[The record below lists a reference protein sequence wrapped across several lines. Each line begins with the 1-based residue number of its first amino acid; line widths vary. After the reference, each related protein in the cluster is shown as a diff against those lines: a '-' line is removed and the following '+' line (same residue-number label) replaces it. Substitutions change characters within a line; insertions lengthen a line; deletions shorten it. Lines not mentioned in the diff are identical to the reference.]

1 MKRLVYSDD
10 SVQRFKVGDDSTQI
24 VLVPLTT
31 DDDVNNTVDLSNQDC
46 TVLIRNKNT
55 YITKLVPEIDG
66 TRVKFTS
73 KNLARLLPDEYFLE
87 LWTMDK
93 TTHESKVYPDRDF
106 LPLFI
111 NENAYGE
118 TGDPIKNV
126 NMDVLREEMKAY
138 IQEETK
144 KLNLDDYYTKEQ
156 VDSAIKSNKVDLTPY
171 LTITDAEKTYAKTTD
186 VPRVVLNTSDRTLSI
201 GDTSINIPNTVD
213 LSGYAKSDQV
223 PNITYDKSS
232 NSINLNGV
240 TIPIG
245 GKVDLS
251 DYYTK
256 EQVDSAIK
264 SNKVDLKPYLTV
276 TDAQKTYAK
285 ATDVPR
291 VVLNTSDRTLSVGS
305 TSINIPDSVDLSGYA
320 KSDQIPNITYDKSSN
335 SINLNGVNI
344 PIGNKVD
351 LSDYYTKNQV
361 ISAISTAISSHRVD
375 LGPYLTIKD
384 ADNTYARTDDVP
396 RVVLNTSDRTLS
408 VGDTSINIPDSV
420 DLSGYAKSDQI
431 PNITYDKSSNS
442 INLNG
447 VNIPISGKVDLSD
460 YYTKEQVDSA
470 IKSNKVDLT
479 PYLTVTD
486 AEKTYAKTTD
496 IPRITLNTSDRK
508 LSVGNTS
515 INIPDNVDLTGYAK
529 SNQIPNITYDK
540 SSNSINLNGV
550 NIPISG
556 KVDLS
561 DYYTKEQ
568 VDLAI
573 KSNKVDLTPYLTIA
587 DAEHKFI
594 SYKDTGINTIK
605 TTVDDKLFGRKVDYE
620 IPTTHYFEAGI
631 PYFSKSSLIFSK
643 STTNQKGTFVILDT
657 ADFVGGD
664 VYVPNKSLII
674 TANGNIYQR
683 NDDPKQSGLGSFIT
697 KYIGNVKDLDLFK
710 NVFSKSSSA
719 TYSTNFSPRL
729 TGDQPVTDWNITPDN
744 LTSKLGDTT
753 YEFIKLND
761 GDQRDELS
769 PSASDLNNA
778 KRTTSADN
786 LQEGVCWLA
795 ITNGNGWQEEKQYPF
810 GSAWYLDS
818 VSPLSATVKVVQYDK
833 VAKKYVVPTQGGAAL
848 MSLLPGKQSITA
860 GMLNNGYQIRP
871 YLDNMTPWVATDYVA
886 GGDYVHNDWFK
897 AMVGKKVSQMFNIL
911 MTGSPEPEGSTTLVN
926 YPSKDSTDDNK
937 QATAPV
943 TLLVTKIGN
952 GTGSLSI
959 NGNDVDK
966 TMLTYQHPE
975 VVNDQYELKFTGNY
989 DGYIM
994 ITAYKGDH
1002 LVVIRKNGHALPA
1015 TRKYMTTGAQAF
1027 TPAYITKLNSGNN
1040 NETLYPF
1047 GIRPIH
1053 VTLAN
1058 S

>member
-10 SVQRFKVGDDSTQI
+10 SVQRFKVGDDSTQL

-55 YITKLVPEIDG
+55 YITKLVPEIDN

-73 KNLARLLPDEYFLE
+73 KNLSKLLPDEYFLE

-126 NMDVLREEMKAY
+126 NMDVLREEMKTY

-144 KLNLDDYYTKEQ
+144 KLHLDDYYTKDQ
-156 VDSAIKSNKVDLTPY
+156 VDSAISNHRVDLTPY
-171 LTITDAEKTYAKTTD
+171 LRIEDAEKTYAKTTD
-186 VPRVVLNTSDRTLSI
+186 I
-201 GDTSINIPNTVD
+201 
-213 LSGYAKSDQV
+213 
-223 PNITYDKSS
+223 
-232 NSINLNGV
+232 
-240 TIPIG
+240 
-245 GKVDLS
+245 
-251 DYYTK
+251 
-256 EQVDSAIK
+256 
-264 SNKVDLKPYLTV
+264 
-276 TDAQKTYAK
+276 
-285 ATDVPR
+285 
-291 VVLNTSDRTLSVGS
+291 
-305 TSINIPDSVDLSGYA
+305 
-320 KSDQIPNITYDKSSN
+320 
-335 SINLNGVNI
+335 
-344 PIGNKVD
+344 
-351 LSDYYTKNQV
+351 
-361 ISAISTAISSHRVD
+361 
-375 LGPYLTIKD
+375 
-384 ADNTYARTDDVP
+384 P

-408 VGDTSINIPDSV
+408 VGDTSINIPDNV

-431 PNITYDKSSNS
+431 PNITYDKSGNS

-447 VNIPISGKVDLSD
+447 VTIPISGKVDMSD
-460 YYTKEQVDSA
+460 YYTKEQVTSA
-470 IKSNKVDLT
+470 ISTAISSHRVDLT
-479 PYLTVTD
+479 PYLTIKD
-486 AEKTYAKTTD
+486 AENTYAKTTD
-496 IPRITLNTSDRK
+496 IPRVVLNTSDRK
-508 LSVGNTS
+508 LSVGDTS
-515 INIPDNVDLTGYAK
+515 INIPDNA
-529 SNQIPNITYDK
+529 SNYNLFVTNKPLKHVVSWY
-540 SSNSINLNGV
+540 SNGNDAMGSD
-550 NIPISG
+550 IS
-556 KVDLS
+556 LS
-561 DYYTKEQ
+561 DLLPQIKAPSDANTRVVPYFFKGYVKNEYYNDPGEDILSSSSVATIIS
-568 VDLAI
+568 LADKLVI
-573 KSNKVDLTPYLTIA
+573 KYAGYIGYDETYVAGGTAEVELIGKIA
-587 DAEHKFI
+587 PEI
-594 SYKDTGINTIK
+594 SYDTSTNTL
-605 TTVDDKLFGRKVDYE
+605 TVDDQQIKLSA
-620 IPTTHYFEAGI
+620 P
-631 PYFSKSSLIFSK
+631 
-643 STTNQKGTFVILDT
+643 
-657 ADFVGGD
+657 
-664 VYVPNKSLII
+664 
-674 TANGNIYQR
+674 
-683 NDDPKQSGLGSFIT
+683 
-697 KYIGNVKDLDLFK
+697 
-710 NVFSKSSSA
+710 SSSSST

-753 YEFIKLND
+753 YEFIKLNN

-778 KRTTSADN
+778 KRTTSVDN
-786 LQEGVCWLA
+786 LQDGVCWLA
-795 ITNGNGWQEEKQYPF
+795 ITSGHGWQEETQYPF
-810 GSAWYLDS
+810 GSAWYLNS
-818 VSPLSATVKVVQYDK
+818 NYPLSATVKVVQYDK
-833 VAKKYVVPTQGGAAL
+833 VAKKYVVPTQDSVSL

-871 YLDNMTPWVATDYVA
+871 YVDNVTTWVATDYV
-886 GGDYVHNDWFK
+886 GGSSYVHNEWFK
-897 AMVGKKVSQMFNIL
+897 SMVGKKVSQMFNIL

-959 NGNDVDK
+959 NGNGVDK

-1027 TPAYITKLNSGNN
+1027 TPTYITKLNSGNN
-1040 NETLYPF
+1040 DETLYPF

-1053 VTLAN
+1053 ITLAN

>member
-73 KNLARLLPDEYFLE
+73 KNLSKLLPDEYFLE

-156 VDSAIKSNKVDLTPY
+156 VDSAIKSNTVDLTPY
-171 LTITDAEKTYAKTTD
+171 LTVTDAEKTYAKTTD
-186 VPRVVLNTSDRTLSI
+186 I
-201 GDTSINIPNTVD
+201 
-213 LSGYAKSDQV
+213 
-223 PNITYDKSS
+223 
-232 NSINLNGV
+232 
-240 TIPIG
+240 
-245 GKVDLS
+245 
-251 DYYTK
+251 
-256 EQVDSAIK
+256 
-264 SNKVDLKPYLTV
+264 
-276 TDAQKTYAK
+276 
-285 ATDVPR
+285 
-291 VVLNTSDRTLSVGS
+291 
-305 TSINIPDSVDLSGYA
+305 
-320 KSDQIPNITYDKSSN
+320 
-335 SINLNGVNI
+335 
-344 PIGNKVD
+344 
-351 LSDYYTKNQV
+351 
-361 ISAISTAISSHRVD
+361 
-375 LGPYLTIKD
+375 
-384 ADNTYARTDDVP
+384 P

-408 VGDTSINIPDSV
+408 VGDTSINIPNNV

-431 PNITYDKSSNS
+431 PNIAYDKSSNS

-447 VNIPISGKVDLSD
+447 VNIPIGSKVDLAD

-496 IPRITLNTSDRK
+496 VPRVTLNTSDRK

-515 INIPDNVDLTGYAK
+515 INIPDNASNYNLFVTNKPLKYVASQYDNYGMGHDAMGSDISLSDLLPQIKAPSDVNTAVTPYYFKGDNYYNNVGDNIRVASNFAIIISLADKLVIKYKGYIGYDRKYVAGGTANVELVGK
-529 SNQIPNITYDK
+529 ISPEISYDK
-540 SSNSINLNGV
+540 S
-550 NIPISG
+550 
-556 KVDLS
+556 
-561 DYYTKEQ
+561 T
-568 VDLAI
+568 
-573 KSNKVDLTPYLTIA
+573 
-587 DAEHKFI
+587 
-594 SYKDTGINTIK
+594 NTL
-605 TTVDDKLFGRKVDYE
+605 TVDDQQIKLSA
-620 IPTTHYFEAGI
+620 P
-631 PYFSKSSLIFSK
+631 SS
-643 STTNQKGTFVILDT
+643 
-657 ADFVGGD
+657 
-664 VYVPNKSLII
+664 
-674 TANGNIYQR
+674 
-683 NDDPKQSGLGSFIT
+683 
-697 KYIGNVKDLDLFK
+697 
-710 NVFSKSSSA
+710 SSSA

-729 TGDQPVTDWNITPDN
+729 TGDQPVTDWNIMPDN

-753 YEFIKLND
+753 YEFIKLNN

-778 KRTTSADN
+778 KRTTSVDN

-795 ITNGNGWQEEKQYPF
+795 ITSGNGFQEEKQYPF
-810 GSAWYLDS
+810 GSAWYLNS
-818 VSPLSATVKVVQYDK
+818 NSPLSATVKVVQYDK
-833 VAKKYVVPTQGGAAL
+833 VAKKYVVPTQGGASL

-860 GMLNNGYQIRP
+860 DMLNNGYQIRP
-871 YLDNMTPWVATDYVA
+871 YLDNMTPWVVTDYVA

-897 AMVGKKVSQMFNIL
+897 AMVGKKVSQVFNIL

-952 GTGSLSI
+952 GTGSLSL

-975 VVNDQYELKFTGNY
+975 VVNDRYELKFTGNY

-1027 TPAYITKLNSGNN
+1027 TPTYITKLNSGNN
-1040 NETLYPF
+1040 DETLYPF

-1053 VTLAN
+1053 ITLAN
-1058 S
+1058 G

>member
-24 VLVPLTT
+24 VLVPLIT

-55 YITKLVPEIDG
+55 YITKLVPEIDS

-73 KNLARLLPDEYFLE
+73 KNLAKLLPDEYFLE

-106 LPLFI
+106 LPLWI

-156 VDSAIKSNKVDLTPY
+156 VDSAIKSNTVDLKPY
-171 LTITDAEKTYAKTTD
+171 LTVTDAEKTYAKTTD
-186 VPRVVLNTSDRTLSI
+186 I
-201 GDTSINIPNTVD
+201 
-213 LSGYAKSDQV
+213 
-223 PNITYDKSS
+223 
-232 NSINLNGV
+232 
-240 TIPIG
+240 
-245 GKVDLS
+245 
-251 DYYTK
+251 
-256 EQVDSAIK
+256 
-264 SNKVDLKPYLTV
+264 
-276 TDAQKTYAK
+276 
-285 ATDVPR
+285 PR

-305 TSINIPDSVDLSGYA
+305 TSINIPDTVDLSGYA
-320 KSDQIPNITYDKSSN
+320 KSDQIPNISYDKSSN

-344 PIGNKVD
+344 PIGSKVD
-351 LSDYYTKNQV
+351 LSDYYTKDQV
-361 ISAISTAISSHRVD
+361 NSAIMNHRVD
-375 LGPYLTIKD
+375 LRPYLRIED
-384 ADNTYARTDDVP
+384 AEKTYAKTTDIP

-408 VGDTSINIPDSV
+408 VGSTSINIPDTV
-420 DLSGYAKSDQI
+420 DLSGYAKSDQIPNISYDKSSNSINLNGVNIPIGSKVDLSDYYTKDQVNSAIMNHRVDLRPYLRIEDAEKTYAKTTDVPHVTLNTSDRTLSVGSTSINIPDNVDLNGYAKRDQI

-470 IKSNKVDLT
+470 IKSNTVDLK

-496 IPRITLNTSDRK
+496 IPHVTLNISNRK
-508 LSVGNTS
+508 LSVGDTS
-515 INIPDNVDLTGYAK
+515 INIPDNASNYNLFVTNKPLNPVVSRYQYGGDAMGSSLSLFDLLPKITEPDGINTAVTPYYFKGHVNYHSYNDFSEDILSSSSVATIISLADKLVIKYAGYIGYDETYMTGGTAEVELVGK
-529 SNQIPNITYDK
+529 IAPEISYDK
-540 SSNSINLNGV
+540 S
-550 NIPISG
+550 
-556 KVDLS
+556 
-561 DYYTKEQ
+561 T
-568 VDLAI
+568 
-573 KSNKVDLTPYLTIA
+573 
-587 DAEHKFI
+587 
-594 SYKDTGINTIK
+594 NTL
-605 TTVDDKLFGRKVDYE
+605 TVDDQQIKLSA
-620 IPTTHYFEAGI
+620 P
-631 PYFSKSSLIFSK
+631 SSSK
-643 STTNQKGTFVILDT
+643 ST
-657 ADFVGGD
+657 
-664 VYVPNKSLII
+664 
-674 TANGNIYQR
+674 
-683 NDDPKQSGLGSFIT
+683 
-697 KYIGNVKDLDLFK
+697 
-710 NVFSKSSSA
+710 

-753 YEFIKLND
+753 YEFIKLNN

-778 KRTTSADN
+778 KRTTSVEN

-795 ITNGNGWQEEKQYPF
+795 ITSGNGFQEEKQYPF
-810 GSAWYLDS
+810 GSAWYLNS
-818 VSPLSATVKVVQYDK
+818 NSPLSATVKVVQYDK
-833 VAKKYVVPTQGGAAL
+833 VAKKYVVPSQGGATL

-860 GMLNNGYQIRP
+860 DMLNNGYQIRP

-897 AMVGKKVSQMFNIL
+897 SMVGKKVSQLFNIL
-911 MTGSPEPEGSTTLVN
+911 MTGSAEPEGSTTLVN

-1027 TPAYITKLNSGNN
+1027 TPTYITKLNSGNN
-1040 NETLYPF
+1040 DETLYPF

-1053 VTLAN
+1053 ITLAN

>member
-31 DDDVNNTVDLSNQDC
+31 DDDVNNTVELSNQDC

-66 TRVKFTS
+66 TQVKFTS
-73 KNLARLLPDEYFLE
+73 KNLAKLLPDEYFLE

-171 LTITDAEKTYAKTTD
+171 LTVTDAEKTYAKTTD
-186 VPRVVLNTSDRTLSI
+186 VPRVVLNTSDRTLSV

-240 TIPIG
+240 NIPIS

-256 EQVDSAIK
+256 D
-264 SNKVDLKPYLTV
+264 
-276 TDAQKTYAK
+276 
-285 ATDVPR
+285 
-291 VVLNTSDRTLSVGS
+291 
-305 TSINIPDSVDLSGYA
+305 
-320 KSDQIPNITYDKSSN
+320 
-335 SINLNGVNI
+335 
-344 PIGNKVD
+344 
-351 LSDYYTKNQV
+351 QV

-375 LGPYLTIKD
+375 LSPYLTIKD
-384 ADNTYARTDDVP
+384 AENTYAMTDDVP
-396 RVVLNTSDRTLS
+396 RVTLNTSDRTLS
-408 VGDTSINIPDSV
+408 VGDTSINIPNTV
-420 DLSGYAKSDQI
+420 DLSGYAKSDQV

-460 YYTKEQVDSA
+460 YYTKDQVISA
-470 IKSNKVDLT
+470 ISTAISSHRVDLS
-479 PYLTVTD
+479 PYLTIKD
-486 AEKTYAKTTD
+486 AENTYAKTTD
-496 IPRITLNTSDRK
+496 IPHVVLNTSDRT
-508 LSVGNTS
+508 LSVGDTS
-515 INIPDNVDLTGYAK
+515 INIPDTVDLSGYAK
-529 SNQIPNITYDK
+529 SDQVPNITYDK

-550 NIPISG
+550 TIPISS

-568 VDLAI
+568 VDSARYLSLNKDTATQVPAPYDLNNIDAI
-573 KSNKVDLTPYLTIA
+573 ELNVPGYNTPVSLLTKNAFKYNSNLIPQRFFLTSSQPKGYSGDRTSEWLFYSPKDMIYNNNDLMAGQFIININNGDIYITMEPKTDYFEKGSRYVKYVGNLKSK
-587 DAEHKFI
+587 I
-594 SYKDTGINTIK
+594 SYDKSTNTL
-605 TTVDDKLFGRKVDYE
+605 TVDDQQIKLSA
-620 IPTTHYFEAGI
+620 P
-631 PYFSKSSLIFSK
+631 SS
-643 STTNQKGTFVILDT
+643 
-657 ADFVGGD
+657 
-664 VYVPNKSLII
+664 
-674 TANGNIYQR
+674 
-683 NDDPKQSGLGSFIT
+683 
-697 KYIGNVKDLDLFK
+697 
-710 NVFSKSSSA
+710 SSSA

-744 LTSKLGDTT
+744 LTSKLGDTN

-761 GDQRDELS
+761 GDQRDDLS

-778 KRTTSADN
+778 KRTTSVDN

-795 ITNGNGWQEEKQYPF
+795 ITSGYGFQEEKQYPF
-810 GSAWYLDS
+810 GSAWYLNS
-818 VSPLSATVKVVQYDK
+818 NYPLSATVKVVQYDK

-860 GMLNNGYQIRP
+860 DMLNNGYQIRP
-871 YLDNMTPWVATDYVA
+871 YLDNMTPWVATGYVA

-897 AMVGKKVSQMFNIL
+897 AMVGKTVSQMFNIL

-952 GTGSLSI
+952 GTGSLAI

-966 TMLTYQHPE
+966 TMLTYQHPD
-975 VVNDQYELKFTGNY
+975 VVNDRYELKFTGNY

-1027 TPAYITKLNSGNN
+1027 TPTYITKLNSGNN
-1040 NETLYPF
+1040 DETLYPF

-1053 VTLAN
+1053 ITLAN
-1058 S
+1058 K

>member
-24 VLVPLTT
+24 VLVPLIT
-31 DDDVNNTVDLSNQDC
+31 DDDVNNNVDLSNQDC

-73 KNLARLLPDEYFLE
+73 KNLAKLLPDEYFLE

-106 LPLFI
+106 LPLWI

-126 NMDVLREEMKAY
+126 NMDVLREEMKTY

-156 VDSAIKSNKVDLTPY
+156 VDSVIKN
-171 LTITDAEKTYAKTTD
+171 
-186 VPRVVLNTSDRTLSI
+186 
-201 GDTSINIPNTVD
+201 
-213 LSGYAKSDQV
+213 
-223 PNITYDKSS
+223 
-232 NSINLNGV
+232 
-240 TIPIG
+240 
-245 GKVDLS
+245 
-251 DYYTK
+251 
-256 EQVDSAIK
+256 
-264 SNKVDLKPYLTV
+264 NKVDLKPYLTV
-276 TDAQKTYAK
+276 TDAEKTYAK
-285 ATDVPR
+285 TTDIPR

-305 TSINIPDSVDLSGYA
+305 TSINIPDNVDLSGYA

-351 LSDYYTKNQV
+351 LSDYYTKDQV
-361 ISAISTAISSHRVD
+361 TSAISTAISSHRVD
-375 LGPYLTIKD
+375 LAPYLTIKD
-384 ADNTYARTDDVP
+384 AEKTYAMADDVP
-396 RVVLNTSDRTLS
+396 RVTLNTSDRTLSVGSTSINIPDSVDLSGYAKSDQVPNITYDKSSNSINLNGVNIPIGSKVDLSDYYTKEQVDSAIKSNNVDLKPYLKITDAENTYAKTTDIPHVTLNISNRKLS

-420 DLSGYAKSDQI
+420 DLSGYAKSDHV

-447 VNIPISGKVDLSD
+447 VNIPIGSKVDLSD
-460 YYTKEQVDSA
+460 YYTKDQVDSA
-470 IKSNKVDLT
+470 IKSNNVDLK
-479 PYLTVTD
+479 PYLKITD
-486 AEKTYAKTTD
+486 AEHNF
-496 IPRITLNTSDRK
+496 L
-508 LSVGNTS
+508 
-515 INIPDNVDLTGYAK
+515 
-529 SNQIPNITYDK
+529 
-540 SSNSINLNGV
+540 
-550 NIPISG
+550 
-556 KVDLS
+556 
-561 DYYTKEQ
+561 
-568 VDLAI
+568 
-573 KSNKVDLTPYLTIA
+573 PYKGL
-587 DAEHKFI
+587 
-594 SYKDTGINTIK
+594 GINTIK
-605 TTVDDKLFGRKVDYE
+605 TSVYNAMFGGNADYE
-620 IPTTHYFEAGI
+620 IPTTYYFQSGI

-643 STTNQKGTFVILDT
+643 STTNQKGSFVLLNT

-683 NDDPKQSGLGSFIT
+683 NDNPETSGIGDFPT
-697 KYIGNVKDLDLFK
+697 KYIGNVKDLDFFK
-710 NVFSKSSSA
+710 TVFSKSSST

-753 YEFIKLND
+753 YEFIKLNN

-778 KRTTSADN
+778 KRTTSVDN

-795 ITNGNGWQEEKQYPF
+795 ITSGYGWQEERQYPF
-810 GSAWYLDS
+810 GSAWYLNS
-818 VSPLSATVKVVQYDK
+818 NYPLSATVKVVQYDK
-833 VAKKYVVPTQGGAAL
+833 VAKKYVVPSQGGVAL

-860 GMLNNGYQIRP
+860 DMLNNGYQIRP
-871 YLDNMTPWVATDYVA
+871 YVDNVTPWVATDYVA

-897 AMVGKKVSQMFNIL
+897 SMVGKKVSQLFNIL
-911 MTGSPEPEGSTTLVN
+911 MTGSAEPEGSTTLVN

-952 GTGSLSI
+952 GTGSLSL

-1027 TPAYITKLNSGNN
+1027 TPTYITKLNSGNN
-1040 NETLYPF
+1040 DETLYPF

-1053 VTLAN
+1053 ITLAN

>member
-55 YITKLVPEIDG
+55 YITKLVPEIDN

-73 KNLARLLPDEYFLE
+73 KNLAKLLPDEYFLE

-106 LPLFI
+106 LPLWI

-156 VDSAIKSNKVDLTPY
+156 VDSAIKSNKVDLKPY
-171 LTITDAEKTYAKTTD
+171 LTITNAENTYAKTTD
-186 VPRVVLNTSDRTLSI
+186 IPRVVLNTSDRTLSV

-223 PNITYDKSS
+223 PTITYDKSS

-245 GKVDLS
+245 DKVDLS

-256 EQVDSAIK
+256 DQVTSAI
-264 SNKVDLKPYLTV
+264 
-276 TDAQKTYAK
+276 
-285 ATDVPR
+285 
-291 VVLNTSDRTLSVGS
+291 
-305 TSINIPDSVDLSGYA
+305 I
-320 KSDQIPNITYDKSSN
+320 
-335 SINLNGVNI
+335 
-344 PIGNKVD
+344 
-351 LSDYYTKNQV
+351 
-361 ISAISTAISSHRVD
+361 TAISSHRVD
-375 LGPYLTIKD
+375 LTPYLTIKD
-384 ADNTYARTDDVP
+384 AENTYAKATDVP

-408 VGDTSINIPDSV
+408 VGDTSINIPNNV
-420 DLSGYAKSDQI
+420 DLSGYAKNDQI

-447 VNIPISGKVDLSD
+447 VTIPIGDKVDLSDYYTKDQVTSAIITAISSHRVDLTPYLTIKDAENTYAKATDVPRVVLNTSDRTLSVGDTSINIPNNVDLSGYAKNDQIPNITYDKSSNSINLNGVTIPISGKVDLSD

-470 IKSNKVDLT
+470 IKTNNVDLK
-479 PYLTVTD
+479 PYLTIKD
-486 AEKTYAKTTD
+486 AENTYAKTTD
-496 IPRITLNTSDRK
+496 IPRVTLNTSNRK

-515 INIPDNVDLTGYAK
+515 INIPDNASNYNLFVTNKPLKPVVSRYSNGSDAMGSDISLSDLLPQIKAPSDANTRVVPYYFKGLVNYEDYNDPGEDILSSSSVATIISLADKLVIKYAGYIGYDETYTSGGTAEVELIGK
-529 SNQIPNITYDK
+529 IAPEISYDK
-540 SSNSINLNGV
+540 S
-550 NIPISG
+550 
-556 KVDLS
+556 
-561 DYYTKEQ
+561 T
-568 VDLAI
+568 
-573 KSNKVDLTPYLTIA
+573 
-587 DAEHKFI
+587 
-594 SYKDTGINTIK
+594 NTL
-605 TTVDDKLFGRKVDYE
+605 TVDDQQIKLSA
-620 IPTTHYFEAGI
+620 P
-631 PYFSKSSLIFSK
+631 
-643 STTNQKGTFVILDT
+643 
-657 ADFVGGD
+657 
-664 VYVPNKSLII
+664 
-674 TANGNIYQR
+674 
-683 NDDPKQSGLGSFIT
+683 
-697 KYIGNVKDLDLFK
+697 
-710 NVFSKSSSA
+710 SSSSSST

-729 TGDQPVTDWNITPDN
+729 TDDQPVTDWNITPDN
-744 LTSKLGDTT
+744 LTSKLDDTT
-753 YEFIKLND
+753 YEFIKLNTS
-761 GDQRDELS
+761 DQRDELS
-769 PSASDLNNA
+769 PSTSDLNNA
-778 KRTTSADN
+778 KRTTSVDN

-795 ITNGNGWQEEKQYPF
+795 ITSGYGWQEEKQYPF
-810 GSAWYLDS
+810 GSAWYLNS
-818 VSPLSATVKVVQYDK
+818 HSPLSATVKVVQYDK
-833 VAKKYVVPTQGGAAL
+833 VAKKYVVPSQGGAAL

-860 GMLNNGYQIRP
+860 DMLNNGYQIRP

-886 GGDYVHNDWFK
+886 GSYVHNDWFK
-897 AMVGKKVSQMFNIL
+897 AMVGKTASQMFNIL

-975 VVNDQYELKFTGNY
+975 VVNDRYELKFTGDY

-1027 TPAYITKLNSGNN
+1027 TPTYITKLNSGNN
-1040 NETLYPF
+1040 DETLYPF